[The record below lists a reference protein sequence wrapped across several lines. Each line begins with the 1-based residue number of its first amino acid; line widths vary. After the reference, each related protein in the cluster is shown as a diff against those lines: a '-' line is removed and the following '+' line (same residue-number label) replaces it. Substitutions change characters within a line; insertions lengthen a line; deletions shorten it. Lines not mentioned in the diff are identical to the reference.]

1 MMATKL
7 GLHCADYL
15 ITEAGFATEL
25 GGEKFMHLK
34 CAAWNFMPAAAVI
47 VASLRALKHHG
58 TDHSTDQSTLKAISK
73 GLANLDKH
81 IENIMLF
88 NIPVVVALNVFP
100 DDRLEDLQ
108 AVEELCRERRVEI
121 AISRVWEEGGKGGI
135 DLAKKVMKAAAAP
148 ENMTLLYKRSDS
160 LEMKIE
166 TIATKLY
173 GASAVNY
180 SSEAKSQL
188 KRLSSLGFSG
198 LPICMAK
205 TQKSL
210 SDDPKLFGRPK
221 DFTLQV
227 REIRLSAG
235 AGFIVP
241 ICGSIMTMPGL
252 PDDPAASH
260 IDIDSNGLISG
271 LF

>member
-34 CAAWNFMPAAAVI
+34 CAAGNFMPAAAVI
-47 VASLRALKHHG
+47 VASLR
-58 TDHSTDQSTLKAISK
+58 
-73 GLANLDKH
+73 
-81 IENIMLF
+81 
-88 NIPVVVALNVFP
+88 ALNVFP